1 MTARESRGLEV
12 LAERAMKNNM
22 AAAVEV
28 IVEKRDSKVPAEEAL
43 GGKPSAENV
52 TEIEIAADGRMLKV
66 SAEELDNGRT
76 AAAEKAV

>member
-43 GGKPSAENV
+43 GGKLSAEDV
-52 TEIEIAADGRMLKV
+52 TEIEIAADGRILKV
-66 SAEELDNGRT
+66 SA
-76 AAAEKAV
+76 K